1 MIAKFNSRYEFIF
14 TSLVKNSPRLFTTVQ
29 AVQRAYETSKLYRDL
44 KLRGSIVKDG
54 ELILLPM
61 EEVFN
66 KIQGVWNLSSDQ
78 GNLGTFF
85 LTNVRVV
92 WHANLAS
99 NFNVSM
105 PYMQVKSVRLRDSK
119 FGQALVIETFARAG
133 GYILGFRID
142 PMEKL
147 EQALAEIKNLHT
159 LFSDSPVFGVD
170 FTLETDAPVT
180 EPVMQPRIEED
191 MELIEESEDTHAIA
205 AYYADGGDDM
215 HGHDIDIQF
224 DDRLGLAI
232 EALPDGL
239 TIEQLWKVI

>member
-1 MIAKFNSRYEFIF
+1 M
-14 TSLVKNSPRLFTTVQ
+14 
-29 AVQRAYETSKLYRDL
+29 
-44 KLRGSIVKDG
+44 KDG
-54 ELILLPM
+54 ELILLPL

-66 KIQGVWNLSSDQ
+66 RIQGVWNLSSDQ

-105 PYMQVKSVRLRDSK
+105 PHMQVKSVRLRESK

-142 PMEKL
+142 PVEKL
-147 EQALAEIKNLHT
+147 EQTLTEIKNLHA
-159 LFSDSPVFGVD
+159 LFSDSPIFGVD
-170 FTLETDAPVT
+170 FTLETDTPVS

-191 MELIEESEDTHAIA
+191 VELIEEAEDTHAIA
-205 AYYADGGDDM
+205 AYYADGGDDAS
-215 HGHDIDIQF
+215 GHDVDIQF

-232 EALPDGL
+232 EALHDGL

>member
-1 MIAKFNSRYEFIF
+1 
-14 TSLVKNSPRLFTTVQ
+14 
-29 AVQRAYETSKLYRDL
+29 
-44 KLRGSIVKDG
+44 
-54 ELILLPM
+54 M

-66 KIQGVWNLSSDQ
+66 HVQGVWNLSSDQ

-105 PYMQVKSVRLRDSK
+105 PYLQVKSVRLRESK

-142 PMEKL
+142 PAEKL
-147 EQALAEIKNLHT
+147 EQTLTEIKNLHT
-159 LFSDSPVFGVD
+159 LFSERPIFGVD
-170 FTLETDAPVT
+170 FTLETDTPVN
-180 EPVMQPRIEED
+180 EPVMQPRVEED
-191 MELIEESEDTHAIA
+191 VELMEESEDTHAIA
-205 AYYADGGDDM
+205 AYYADGGDDGV
-215 HGHDIDIQF
+215 GHDVDIQF
-224 DDRLGLAI
+224 DNRLGLAI
-232 EALPDGL
+232 EALHDGL